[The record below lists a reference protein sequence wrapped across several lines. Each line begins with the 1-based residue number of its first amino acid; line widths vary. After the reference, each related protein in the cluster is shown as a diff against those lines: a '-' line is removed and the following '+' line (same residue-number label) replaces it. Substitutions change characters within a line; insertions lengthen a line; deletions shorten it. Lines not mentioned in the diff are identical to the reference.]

1 MSDFNF
7 AAPGAKSNILS
18 GTSNAGRPFGVNAG
32 SFADSSR
39 ETLEADMAVAAEG
52 IAQALTRIEERQAQS
67 EAFITAHGAQVLDGH
82 TQVGTIPP
90 SLAGDHQGPRSV

>member
-7 AAPGAKSNILS
+7 ATPGAKSNILS

-52 IAQALTRIEERQAQS
+52 IVQALTRVTARQAQS
-67 EAFITAHGAQVLDGH
+67 ATFMYASGEAANNGFSVD
-82 TQVGTIPP
+82 VEPP
-90 SLAGDHQGPRSV
+90 SIGGPHNQNPS